1 MLVSNLWE
9 AGTNLLV
16 GGIYTRGTSLMVGS
30 VYIGGGGV
38 RVEGES
44 GKIRVRLFLWRSFEP
59 LIFVSFLRVTM
70 MDRVMIHFSPV
81 TTI

>member
-30 VYIGGGGV
+30 VYIGGGGGLELKE
-38 RVEGES
+38 RAAKLGL
-44 GKIRVRLFLWRSFEP
+44 GCFFGDRLN
-59 LIFVSFLRVTM
+59 
-70 MDRVMIHFSPV
+70 H
-81 TTI
+81 